1 MRKASADIQYLAK
14 CPSFANYYVAKSN
27 VNMLVEIS
35 DTIHIQITNCK
46 EPRVEGIEYSGRKI

>member
-27 VNMLVEIS
+27 VNTLVEIS
-35 DTIHIQITNCK
+35 DTIHIQITNLPGPK
-46 EPRVEGIEYSGRKI
+46 